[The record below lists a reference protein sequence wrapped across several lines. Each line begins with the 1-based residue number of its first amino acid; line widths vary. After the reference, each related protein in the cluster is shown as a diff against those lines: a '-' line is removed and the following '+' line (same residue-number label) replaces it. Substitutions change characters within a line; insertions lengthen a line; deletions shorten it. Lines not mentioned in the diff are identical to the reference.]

1 MAKKASFDI
10 TTGVDLQEIDNAVN
24 MANKEI
30 ATRYDFKGTTC
41 TLEFDRDASAVRLDA
56 DDAYRMDALLGV
68 LLARRLDRF
77 DEAKALLERA
87 VDICPELES
96 ALRSLKGRLFS

>member
-68 LLARRLDRF
+68 LREKLARRKVPLKNV
-77 DEAKALLERA
+77 DEGKVEMGTLGRA
-87 VDICPELES
+87 
-96 ALRSLKGRLFS
+96 

>member
-1 MAKKASFDI
+1 MAKKESFDI

-41 TLEFDRDASAVRLDA
+41 ILDFDRTASAVRLDA
-56 DDAYRMDALLGV
+56 DDGYRMEALLGV
-68 LLARRLDRF
+68 LREKLSRRKVPLKNI
-77 DEAKALLERA
+77 DEGTIEGNC
-87 VDICPELES
+87 V
-96 ALRSLKGRLFS
+96 